1 MSFISIFAYSFI
13 KKIAMATKKLKI
25 LFVTSEV
32 VPFVKT
38 GGLADVSAALPQM
51 LSEMGHEVRIVVPK
65 YGAVDERKFK
75 IHEIVR
81 LKDLQIKIGN
91 KDVIFS
97 LKSCFLPGQRIRVQI
112 YFLENQEY
120 FGNRNSL
127 YTDPKTGKDYS
138 DNDERFILLNRSV
151 MELIIKLGW
160 IPDIIHCNDWQT
172 GLVPV
177 YLKTIYKNEPGF
189 DKFNTLFT
197 IHNLAFQ
204 GEFSKSS
211 FHKLGL
217 PEELNSEK
225 GLLHKGKINF
235 MKGALLYADAI
246 NTVSETYANE
256 IRSIAELGEGLKDVL
271 AKRKGNLFGIVNGI
285 DTKVWNP
292 EKDKL
297 IPENYSAKNL
307 ELKLENKKELSERF
321 GFEFEPNVPIIGII
335 SRLFDSKGIDLIQK
349 AFPDLMK
356 LNVKI
361 ILLGTGESKYH
372 QFFEKMSSKFS
383 KKFASY
389 LGFND
394 DLAHLIEAGA
404 DILLMPSKYEPCGL
418 NQMYSLVYG
427 TVPVV
432 RETGGLAD
440 TVIRY
445 NEKSGEGTGFVFK
458 KYDTKEMLK
467 ELKKALTIYED
478 KKTWQKIMRNGMK
491 SDFSWGTS
499 AKKYIDL
506 YKTIL
511 TSN

>member
-1 MSFISIFAYSFI
+1 MPA
-13 KKIAMATKKLKI
+13 KKLKI

-51 LSEMGHEVRIVVPK
+51 LSELGHEVRIVVPK

-81 LKDLQIKIGN
+81 LKDLQFKIGD
-91 KDVIFS
+91 KEVTFS
-97 LKSCFLPGQRIRVQI
+97 LKSCFLPGQRVRVQI
-112 YFLENQEY
+112 YFLDSQEY
-120 FGNRNSL
+120 FGSRNSL
-127 YTDPKTGKDYS
+127 YIDPKTGKEYS
-138 DNDERFILLNRSV
+138 DNDERFILLNRAV

-197 IHNLAFQ
+197 VHNLGFQ
-204 GEFSKSS
+204 GEFPKSS

-217 PEELNSEK
+217 PDELNSEK
-225 GLLHKGKINF
+225 GLIHKGKVNY

-256 IRSIAELGEGLKDVL
+256 IRTVKELGEGLKEVL
-271 AKRKGNLFGIVNGI
+271 AKRKGDLFGIVNGI

-297 IPENYSAKNL
+297 IPKKYSAKNL
-307 ELKLENKKELSERF
+307 DEKSENKKELLERF
-321 GFEFEPNVPIIGII
+321 GFDGGSEVPVIGLI
-335 SRLFDSKGIDLIQK
+335 SRLFDSKGFDLIQK

-356 LNVKI
+356 LNVKV
-361 ILLGTGESKYH
+361 ILLGTGETKYH
-372 QFFEKMSSKFS
+372 QFFEKMSSKY
-383 KKFASY
+383 KDKFACY

-394 DLAHLIEAGA
+394 DLAHLIEAGS
-404 DILLMPSKYEPCGL
+404 DIYLMPSRYEPCGL
-418 NQMYSLVYG
+418 NQMYSLMYG

-440 TVIRY
+440 TVIRF
-445 NEKSGEGTGFVFK
+445 NEKTGEGTGFVFK
-458 KYDTKEMLK
+458 KYDAKEMIK
-467 ELKKALTIYED
+467 ELKRAIGIFED
-478 KKTWQKIMRNGMK
+478 KKTWTKIMRAGMK

-499 AKKYIDL
+499 AKRYIEL

-511 TSN
+511 TSS

>member
-1 MSFISIFAYSFI
+1 
-13 KKIAMATKKLKI
+13 MATKKLKI
-25 LFVTSEV
+25 LFVSSEV

-51 LSEMGHEVRIVVPK
+51 LSELGHEVRIVVPK

-81 LKDLQIKIGN
+81 LKDLQIKIGD
-91 KDVIFS
+91 KDVVFS

-112 YFLENQEY
+112 YFLENHEY
-120 FGNRNSL
+120 FGSRNSL
-127 YTDPKTGKDYS
+127 YTDPKTGKDYP
-138 DNDERFILLNRSV
+138 DNDERFVLLNRAI

-177 YLKTIYKNEPGF
+177 YIKTVYKGEPGF

-197 IHNLAFQ
+197 IHNLGFQ
-204 GEFSKSS
+204 GEFPKSS
-211 FHKLGL
+211 FNKLGL

-225 GLLHKGKINF
+225 GILHKGKINF

-256 IRSIAELGEGLKDVL
+256 IRTDAALGEGLKDVL
-271 AKRKGNLFGIVNGI
+271 AKRKGDLFGIVNGI

-297 IPENYSAKNL
+297 IPQKFSAKNIDN
-307 ELKLENKKELSERF
+307 KYDNKKDLVERF
-321 GFEFEPNVPIIGII
+321 GFDFQPDVPVVGII
-335 SRLFDSKGIDLIQK
+335 SRLFDSKGVDLIQK

-356 LNVKI
+356 LNI
-361 ILLGTGESKYH
+361 QLILLGTGDNKYH
-372 QFFEKMSSKFS
+372 QFFEKVSSKYS
-383 KKFASY
+383 KKFACY

-394 DLAHLIEAGA
+394 ELAHLIEAGS
-404 DILLMPSKYEPCGL
+404 DIFLMPSKYEPCGL
-418 NQMYSLVYG
+418 NQMYSLMYG
-427 TVPVV
+427 TVPLV

-445 NEKSGEGTGFVFK
+445 NEKSGEGNGFVFK
-458 KYDTKEMLK
+458 KYDAKEMIK
-467 ELKKALTIYED
+467 ELQRALTIYED
-478 KKTWQKIMRNGMK
+478 KKTWQKIMKNGMK
-491 SDFSWGTS
+491 VDFSWGIS
-499 AKKYIDL
+499 AKKYIEL

-511 TSN
+511 ITNN